1 MRIVQ
6 GLSPILVLILLW
18 ELCARFGLFNPIVLP
33 APSTVLVTLL
43 EMIGS
48 LELFVDAGRSLVRV
62 LAGFTLA
69 VMIGTPLGLLLALNQ
84 RLSHWFEPL
93 IHFLRPI
100 PPIAW
105 IPLAILWFGIG
116 DGSSYFLTM
125 VAAIFPIILNV
136 HAGVKSISRH
146 HFEVAS
152 SFEASRGL
160 ILRKLVWPAA
170 LPYTLSGYRIGLG
183 VAWMTV
189 VGAEM
194 VAARSGLGYLIHSSQ
209 DLLRT
214 DRVLVGMMAIGTI
227 GMLIDV
233 LLRRTELWLAPW
245 LNQR

>member
-1 MRIVQ
+1 MRLIR
-6 GLSPILVLILLW
+6 GLSPIIVLILFW
-18 ELCARFGLFNPIVLP
+18 ELGARLGFFNPIVLP
-33 APSTVLVTLL
+33 APSIVFITLFG
-43 EMIGS
+43 MITS
-48 LELFVDAGRSLVRV
+48 AELFVDAGRSLTRV
-62 LAGFTLA
+62 LAGFALA
-69 VMIGTPLGLLLALNQ
+69 VVIGTPLGLWLALSQ
-84 RLSHWFEPL
+84 RLSQWLEPL

-136 HAGVKSISRH
+136 HAGVKSISQA
-146 HFEVAS
+146 HFEVAR
-152 SFEASRGL
+152 SFQASQVL

-214 DRVLVGMMAIGTI
+214 DRVMVGMIAIGTI
-227 GMLIDV
+227 GLLIDV
-233 LLRRTELWLAPW
+233 LLRRAEFWMAPW